1 MSDVEESISAGESE
15 DVQPT
20 GAVKL
25 NLQDDVGS
33 DFDEEDDEEEDDEG
47 SIKPPIT
54 LGNTLPSSS
63 IASET
68 LPDTI
73 IPKLD
78 QPDII
83 LDPNEDISEDSS
95 EEEEEEEEDIDY
107 LEKFDNDLKDNYLA
121 NFHPESKS
129 INYNEIAALCRVVRD
144 EDGIIVDALHKTIP
158 WLDKFEKTRIL
169 GQRAVQLD
177 KGAIPFVKV
186 PTNIIDGYLIA
197 QMELDQKKIP
207 YILRRPLPGG
217 GSEYWRIQDLELIN
231 VN

>member
-1 MSDVEESISAGESE
+1 MSDIEESLSAGESDDE
-15 DVQPT
+15 QQT

-25 NLQDDVGS
+25 NLQDDVES
-33 DFDEEDDEEEDDEG
+33 DFDEDDDEEEEDDEG

-54 LGNTLPSSS
+54 LGNTLPSTS

-73 IPKLD
+73 IPILD

-83 LDPNEDISEDSS
+83 LDQNEYISEDSS
-95 EEEEEEEEDIDY
+95 EEEEEEDIDY
-107 LEKFDNDLKDNYLA
+107 LAKFDNDLKENYLA
-121 NFHPESKS
+121 NFHPESKA
-129 INYNEIAALCRVVRD
+129 INYNEISSLCRVVRD

-177 KGAIPFVKV
+177 KGATPFVKV